1 MTPFEIEQADQK
13 RSEQQNLITQ
23 ERRLD
28 GAADAA
34 FGRLPEY
41 ADDDYLA
48 GYMAK
53 LKELPR
59 NPDGKIQ
66 HHSPH
71 QHFAFGI
78 IDGEGEF

>member
-1 MTPFEIEQADQK
+1 MTPFEIAQVDQE
-13 RSEQQNLITQ
+13 RIEQQDQIAQ
-23 ERRLD
+23 QRRLD

-34 FGRLPEY
+34 FGRLPEWS
-41 ADDDYLA
+41 DDDYLA
-48 GYMAK
+48 GYVAK

-59 NPDGKIQ
+59 NADGTIQ

-71 QHFAFGI
+71 QHFAFGY